1 MLGKN
6 SLNSVN
12 NRNVIK
18 EFILLDLMNKLYEN
32 TLPIWTYP

>member
-18 EFILLDLMNKLYEN
+18 EFILLDLMNELYEN
-32 TLPIWTYP
+32 MLPIRTYP